1 MFLPKHKEASKE
13 NKSYE
18 RLKITVKDPLIIVK
32 IKLFE
37 NIAGHLN
44 GFLVQFQIDESMFPF
59 LSQHLENNMH
69 SLVSRVDLK
78 DVSLMTKAN
87 TCVSLIKVDFKR
99 TYVHKCLEDVDVG
112 ITAKFG
118 MQELVKKNEVND
130 VRCLRFKRD
139 TILLLPTFWA
149 HMAEKSPLRVA
160 LA

>member
-87 TCVSLIKVDFKR
+87 TCVSLIKVDFKS